1 MITSCFKI
9 KSKYCPACQ
18 GYPSQV
24 VFFNLTIG
32 TDHCEFFGKG
42 LYNSNSR
49 LKQQLASGLD
59 PAALQNGGQL
69 DPWKL
74 SRFSAVDITKFPGVW
89 ILEEQYGRYQ
99 IKKQL
104 GSGTMGVVYL
114 AHDPRIDRLVA
125 LKVLR
130 PDRVVS
136 EEFVQRFL
144 KEARAIGR
152 LTHPNIVVVYDVGRD
167 HGTIYIAMEYLEG
180 HTFNT
185 VIKSGRPDYATW
197 AKIGIQLANTLAYA
211 HENGIIHRD
220 IKPSNIIFTEDD
232 RIKLT
237 DFGIARIEDLEAT
250 LQTQVGDILG
260 TPAYMSPEQVAGRP
274 VDGRSD
280 LFSLGVVLYEWLL
293 GVRPF
298 SGKNMGAIFSAISNQ
313 PPPIPREI
321 APDLPKPLSEFLL
334 KCLQKP
340 LPDRYQSGKQM
351 AAAIKDSLTQ
361 LQSLKTVSGGNR
373 HRQPRLKWGLG
384 GVILLVAAGYFG
396 GTLMDR
402 QGQLGVNAPSPTPVD
417 APVAEPPA
425 LSVEVPPAAP
435 PPSSIGHPP
444 EKPPETLPQAA
455 LNVTSTPP
463 GAQLFVDDDPKG
475 ITPTNLSLPLGTHN
489 VRLRLADY
497 YDWEA
502 AIQLSEPGQM
512 PLHIRLI
519 RNR

>member
-1 MITSCFKI
+1 M
-9 KSKYCPACQ
+9 
-18 GYPSQV
+18 
-24 VFFNLTIG
+24 
-32 TDHCEFFGKG
+32 
-42 LYNSNSR
+42 
-49 LKQQLASGLD
+49 
-59 PAALQNGGQL
+59 
-69 DPWKL
+69 
-74 SRFSAVDITKFPGVW
+74 
-89 ILEEQYGRYQ
+89 EEQYGRYQ

-152 LTHPNIVVVYDVGRD
+152 LAHPNIVVVYDVGRD

-197 AKIGIQLANTLAYA
+197 ARIGVQLANTLAYA

-220 IKPSNIIFTEDD
+220 IKPSNIIFTKDD

-237 DFGIARIEDLEAT
+237 DFGIARIEDIEAT

-313 PPPIPREI
+313 PPPTPREI
-321 APDLPKPLSEFLL
+321 APDLPKSLAEFLL

-351 AAAIKDSLTQ
+351 ATALNHSLGQ
-361 LQSLKTVSGGNR
+361 LQALKTVSGDNR
-373 HRQPRLKWGLG
+373 HRRSWLIWGAGGVVLLAAAAYLG
-384 GVILLVAAGYFG
+384 GI
-396 GTLMDR
+396 LMDR
-402 QGQLGVNAPSPTPVD
+402 QGQVGVNAPAPTPVESP
-417 APVAEPPA
+417 AAQPPA
-425 LSVEVPPAAP
+425 LPVEVTPATP
-435 PPSSIGHPP
+435 TPSAIEPPP
-444 EKPPETLPQAA
+444 EKPPEPIPQAA

-463 GAQLFVDDDPKG
+463 GAALFVDDDPKG
-475 ITPTNLSLPLGTHN
+475 TTPVNLSLPLGTHN
-489 VRLRLADY
+489 VRLRLTDY

-502 AIQLSEPGQM
+502 AIQLSEPGRM
-512 PLHIRLI
+512 PLHIKLI